1 MPTLFNYSPESV
13 NCLIG
18 GFIQITGFVDGTFI
32 SVDKDEMPY
41 SSIRMP
47 DGTIARKNNNSQ
59 TYTITITLHN
69 GADTNNL
76 LTKMWQLDEATKGRG
91 KFPLLIKDQSGSDL
105 LFSTESWIEG
115 IPSMTKSNA
124 IDSRVWVIKSAY
136 AVINIGGNESAS
148 GLLQDIANIAAS
160 ALPGLGLF

>member
-1 MPTLFNYSPESV
+1 MPTIFNYCPESV

-18 GFIQITGFVDGTFI
+18 GIIPVEGFVDGTFI

-47 DGTIARKNNNSQ
+47 DGTVARKKNTSQ

-69 GADTNNL
+69 GAETNNL
-76 LTKMWQLDEATKGRG
+76 LTKMWQIDELTDRG

-115 IPSMTKSNA
+115 IPSLTKSNA

-136 AVINIGGNESAS
+136 AVINIGGNESPS
-148 GLLQDIANIAAS
+148 DLINDIVNIAAS

>member
-1 MPTLFNYSPESV
+1 MPTIFNYCPESV

-18 GFIQITGFVDGTFI
+18 GIIPVEGFVDGTFI

-47 DGTIARKNNNSQ
+47 DGTVARKKNTSQ

-69 GADTNNL
+69 GAETNNL
-76 LTKMWQLDEATKGRG
+76 LTKMWQIDELTDRG

-115 IPSMTKSNA
+115 IPSLTKSNA
-124 IDSRVWVIKSAY
+124 VDSRVWVIKSAY
-136 AVINIGGNESAS
+136 AVINIGGNEEESS
-148 GLLQDIANIAAS
+148 LLQDITNIAAS
-160 ALPGLGLF
+160 TLPGLGLF

>member
-1 MPTLFNYSPESV
+1 MPTIFNYCPESV

-18 GFIQITGFVDGTFI
+18 GIIPVEGFVDGTFI

-41 SSIRMP
+41 SSVRMP
-47 DGTIARKNNNSQ
+47 DGTVARKKNTSQ

-69 GADTNNL
+69 GAETNNL
-76 LTKMWQLDEATKGRG
+76 LTKMWQIDELTDRG

-136 AVINIGGNESAS
+136 AVINIGGNEEESS
-148 GLLQDIANIAAS
+148 LLQDITNIAAS

>member
-1 MPTLFNYSPESV
+1 MPTIFNYCPESV

-18 GFIQITGFVDGTFI
+18 GIIPVEGFVDGTFI

-47 DGTIARKNNNSQ
+47 DGTVARKKNTSQ

-69 GADTNNL
+69 GAETNNL
-76 LTKMWQLDEATKGRG
+76 LTKMWQIDELTDRG

-124 IDSRVWVIKSAY
+124 VDSRVWVIKSAY
-136 AVINIGGNESAS
+136 AVINIGGNEEQSD
-148 GLLQDIANIAAS
+148 LINDIVNIAAS

>member
-1 MPTLFNYSPESV
+1 MPTIFNYCPESV

-18 GFIQITGFVDGTFI
+18 GIIPVEGFVDGTFI

-47 DGTIARKNNNSQ
+47 DGTVARKKNTSQ

-69 GADTNNL
+69 GAETNNL
-76 LTKMWQLDEATKGRG
+76 LTKMWQIDELTDRG

-115 IPSMTKSNA
+115 IPSLTKSNA

-136 AVINIGGNESAS
+136 AVINIGGNEGESS
-148 GLLQDIANIAAS
+148 LLQDITNIAAS

>member
-1 MPTLFNYSPESV
+1 MPTLFNYIPESV
-13 NCLIG
+13 NCLIAG
-18 GFIQITGFVDGTFI
+18 MIPITGFVDGTFI

-41 SSIRMP
+41 SSVRMP
-47 DGTIARKNNNSQ
+47 DGTIARKYTNSQ

-69 GADTNNL
+69 GSETNNL
-76 LTKMWQLDEATKGRG
+76 LTKMWQVDELTQMG

-124 IDSRVWVIKSAY
+124 VDSRVWVIKSAY
-136 AVINIGGNESAS
+136 ANINIGGNEEQSS
-148 GLLQDIANIAAS
+148 IIGDIVNMAVS
-160 ALPGLGLF
+160 ALPGLSLF

>member
-1 MPTLFNYSPESV
+1 MPTLFSYIPESV

-18 GFIQITGFVDGTFI
+18 GIIPVEGFVDGTFI

-47 DGTIARKNNNSQ
+47 DGTVARKKNNSQ

-69 GADTNNL
+69 GAETNNL
-76 LTKMWQLDEATKGRG
+76 LTKMWQIDELTDRG

-136 AVINIGGNESAS
+136 AVINIGGNESPS
-148 GLLQDIANIAAS
+148 DLINDIVNIASS

>member
-1 MPTLFNYSPESV
+1 MSNLFTYIPESV
-13 NCLIG
+13 QCLIA
-18 GFIQITGFVDGTFI
+18 GFIPIAGFVDGTFI

-41 SSIRMP
+41 SSVRMP
-47 DGTIARKNNNSQ
+47 DGTIARKYNNSQ
-59 TYTITITLHN
+59 TYSITITLHN
-69 GADTNNL
+69 GAETNNL
-76 LTKMWQLDEATKGRG
+76 LTKLWQVDEITQRG

-115 IPSMTKSNA
+115 IPSLTKSNA

-136 AVINIGGNESAS
+136 ATINIGGNEQVSS
-148 GLLQDIANIAAS
+148 LLQDITNVAVS

>member
-1 MPTLFNYSPESV
+1 MPTIFNYCPESV

-18 GFIQITGFVDGTFI
+18 GIIPITGFVDGTFI

-47 DGTIARKNNNSQ
+47 DGTVARKKNNSQ

-69 GADTNNL
+69 GAETNNL
-76 LTKMWQLDEATKGRG
+76 LTKMWQIDELTDRG

-136 AVINIGGNESAS
+136 AVINIGGNEEQSD
-148 GLLQDIANIAAS
+148 LINDIVNIAAS

>member
-1 MPTLFNYSPESV
+1 MPTLFSYIPESV
-13 NCLIG
+13 NCLIAG
-18 GFIQITGFVDGTFI
+18 MIPITGFVDGTFI

-47 DGTIARKNNNSQ
+47 DGTIARKKNTSQ

-69 GADTNNL
+69 GAETNNL
-76 LTKMWQLDEATKGRG
+76 LTKMWQIDELTDRG

-136 AVINIGGNESAS
+136 ALINVGGNEEESS
-148 GLLQDIANIAAS
+148 LLQDITNIAAS

>member
-1 MPTLFNYSPESV
+1 MPTIFNYCPESV

-18 GFIQITGFVDGTFI
+18 GIIPVEGFVDGTFI

-47 DGTIARKNNNSQ
+47 DGTVARKKNNSQ

-69 GADTNNL
+69 GAETNNL
-76 LTKMWQLDEATKGRG
+76 LTKMWQIDELTDRG

-115 IPSMTKSNA
+115 IPSLTKSNA

-136 AVINIGGNESAS
+136 AVINIGGNEEESS
-148 GLLQDIANIAAS
+148 LLQDITNIAAS

>member
-1 MPTLFNYSPESV
+1 MPTLFSYIPESV

-18 GFIQITGFVDGTFI
+18 GIIPVEGFVDGTFI

-41 SSIRMP
+41 SSVRMP
-47 DGTIARKNNNSQ
+47 DGTVARKKNNSQ

-69 GADTNNL
+69 GAETNNL
-76 LTKMWQLDEATKGRG
+76 LTKMWQIDELTDRG

-115 IPSMTKSNA
+115 IPSMIKSNA

-136 AVINIGGNESAS
+136 AVINVGGNESPS
-148 GLLQDIANIAAS
+148 DLINDIVNIASS

>member
-1 MPTLFNYSPESV
+1 MPTIFNYCPESV
-13 NCLIG
+13 NCLIAG
-18 GFIQITGFVDGTFI
+18 IIPVTGFVDGTFI

-47 DGTIARKNNNSQ
+47 DGTVARKKNTSQ

-69 GADTNNL
+69 GAETNNL
-76 LTKMWQLDEATKGRG
+76 LTKMWQIDELTDRG

-136 AVINIGGNESAS
+136 AVINIGGNESPS
-148 GLLQDIANIAAS
+148 DLINDIVNIAAS

>member
-1 MPTLFNYSPESV
+1 MTTLFNYVPESV
-13 NCLIG
+13 QCLIA
-18 GFIQITGFVDGTFI
+18 GFIPIEGFVDGTFI

-41 SSIRMP
+41 SSVRMP
-47 DGTIARKNNNSQ
+47 DGTIARKYNNSQ

-69 GADTNNL
+69 GAETNNL
-76 LTKMWQLDEATKGRG
+76 LTKMWQVDEITQRG

-115 IPSMTKSNA
+115 IPSLTKSNA

-136 AVINIGGNESAS
+136 AVINIGGNEEVSS
-148 GLLQDIANIAAS
+148 LLNDITNIAVS

>member
-1 MPTLFNYSPESV
+1 MATLFNYVPESV
-13 NCLIG
+13 NCLIAG
-18 GFIQITGFVDGTFI
+18 LIPITGFVDGTFI

-41 SSIRMP
+41 SSVRMP
-47 DGTIARKNNNSQ
+47 DGTIARKYNNSQ

-69 GADTNNL
+69 GAETNNL
-76 LTKMWQLDEATKGRG
+76 LTKLWQVDEITQRG

-115 IPSMTKSNA
+115 IPSLTKSNA

-136 AVINIGGNESAS
+136 AQINIGGNEEVSS
-148 GLLQDIANIAAS
+148 LLNDITNIAVS

>member
-1 MPTLFNYSPESV
+1 MPTIFNYCPESV

-18 GFIQITGFVDGTFI
+18 GIIPVEGFVYGTFI

-47 DGTIARKNNNSQ
+47 DGTVARKKNTSQ

-69 GADTNNL
+69 GAETNNL
-76 LTKMWQLDEATKGRG
+76 LTKMWQIDELTDRG

-124 IDSRVWVIKSAY
+124 VDSRVWVIKSAY
-136 AVINIGGNESAS
+136 AVINIGGNEEQSD
-148 GLLQDIANIAAS
+148 LINDIVNIAAS

>member
-1 MPTLFNYSPESV
+1 MPTLFNYVPESV
-13 NCLIG
+13 NCLIA
-18 GFIQITGFVDGTFI
+18 GFIPIEGFVDGTFI

-41 SSIRMP
+41 SSVRMP
-47 DGTIARKNNNSQ
+47 DGTIARKYNNSQ

-69 GADTNNL
+69 GAETNNL
-76 LTKMWQLDEATKGRG
+76 LTKMWQVDEITQRG

-115 IPSMTKSNA
+115 IPSLTKSNA

-136 AVINIGGNESAS
+136 AVINIGGNEEVSS
-148 GLLQDIANIAAS
+148 LLNDITNIAVS

>member
-1 MPTLFNYSPESV
+1 MPTLFSYIPESV

-18 GFIQITGFVDGTFI
+18 GIIPVEGFVDGTFI

-47 DGTIARKNNNSQ
+47 DGTVARKKNTSQ

-69 GADTNNL
+69 GAETNNL
-76 LTKMWQLDEATKGRG
+76 LTKMWQIDELTDRG

-115 IPSMTKSNA
+115 IPSITKSNA

-136 AVINIGGNESAS
+136 ALINVGGNEEESS
-148 GLLQDIANIAAS
+148 LLQDITNIAAS

>member
-1 MPTLFNYSPESV
+1 MTTLFNYSPESV
-13 NCLIG
+13 QCLIA
-18 GFIQITGFVDGTFI
+18 GFIPIEGFVDGTFI

-41 SSIRMP
+41 SSVRMP
-47 DGTIARKNNNSQ
+47 DGTIARKYNNSQ

-69 GADTNNL
+69 GAETNNL
-76 LTKMWQLDEATKGRG
+76 LTKLWQVDEITQRG

-115 IPSMTKSNA
+115 IPSLTKSNA

-136 AVINIGGNESAS
+136 AVINIGGNESQS
-148 GLLQDIANIAAS
+148 DLIQDITNIAVS

>member
-1 MPTLFNYSPESV
+1 MTTLFNYCPESV
-13 NCLIG
+13 QCLIA
-18 GFIQITGFVDGTFI
+18 GFIPIEGFVDGTFI

-41 SSIRMP
+41 SSVRMP
-47 DGTIARKNNNSQ
+47 DGTIARKYNNSQ

-69 GADTNNL
+69 GAETNNL
-76 LTKMWQLDEATKGRG
+76 LTKMWQVDEITQRG

-115 IPSMTKSNA
+115 IPSLTKSNA

-136 AVINIGGNESAS
+136 AVINIGGNEEVSS
-148 GLLQDIANIAAS
+148 LLNDITNIAVS

>member
-1 MPTLFNYSPESV
+1 MATLFSYCPESV
-13 NCLIG
+13 QCLIA
-18 GFIQITGFVDGTFI
+18 GFIPITGFVDGTFI
-32 SVDKDEMPY
+32 SVNKDEMPY
-41 SSIRMP
+41 SSVRMP
-47 DGTIARKNNNSQ
+47 DGTVARKYNNSQ

-69 GADTNNL
+69 GAETNNL
-76 LTKMWQLDEATKGRG
+76 LTKMWQVDEITQRG

-115 IPSMTKSNA
+115 IPSLTKSNA

-136 AVINIGGNESAS
+136 AVINIGGNEEVSS
-148 GLLQDIANIAAS
+148 LLNDITNIAVS

>member
-1 MPTLFNYSPESV
+1 MTTLFNYCPESV
-13 NCLIG
+13 NCLIA
-18 GFIQITGFVDGTFI
+18 GFIPIEGYVDGTFI

-41 SSIRMP
+41 SSVRLP
-47 DGTIARKNNNSQ
+47 DGTIARKYNNSQ

-69 GADTNNL
+69 GAETNNL
-76 LTKMWQLDEATKGRG
+76 LTKMWQIDELTDRG

-115 IPSMTKSNA
+115 IPSLTKSNA

-136 AVINIGGNESAS
+136 AVINIGGNESPS
-148 GLLQDIANIAAS
+148 DLINDIVNIASS

>member
-1 MPTLFNYSPESV
+1 MPTLFSYIPESV

-18 GFIQITGFVDGTFI
+18 GIIPVEGFVDGTFI

-41 SSIRMP
+41 SSVRMP
-47 DGTIARKNNNSQ
+47 DGTVARKKNTSQ

-69 GADTNNL
+69 GAETNNL
-76 LTKMWQLDEATKGRG
+76 LTKMWQIDELTDRG

-136 AVINIGGNESAS
+136 AVINIGGNEEQSD
-148 GLLQDIANIAAS
+148 LINDIVNIAAS

>member
-1 MPTLFNYSPESV
+1 MPTIFNYCPESV

-18 GFIQITGFVDGTFI
+18 GIIPVEGFVDGTFI

-47 DGTIARKNNNSQ
+47 DGTVARKKNTSQ

-69 GADTNNL
+69 GAETNNL
-76 LTKMWQLDEATKGRG
+76 LTKMWQIDELTDRG

-136 AVINIGGNESAS
+136 AIINIGGNEEQSD
-148 GLLQDIANIAAS
+148 LINDIVNIAAS

>member
-1 MPTLFNYSPESV
+1 MATIASYCPDIVDVLV
-13 NCLIG
+13 A
-18 GFIQITGFVDGTFI
+18 GFIKVDGFVDGTFVQI
-32 SVDKDEMPY
+32 DKDEMPY

-47 DGTIARKNNNSQ
+47 DGTVARKRNNSQ
-59 TYTITITLHN
+59 TYTITITLHS
-69 GADTNNL
+69 AAEANNL
-76 LTKMWQLDEATKGRG
+76 FTKLWQIDELTQKG
-91 KFPLLIKDQSGSDL
+91 KFPILVKDRSGSDL

-136 AVINIGGNESAS
+136 ALINVGGNEEAS
-148 GLLQDIANIAAS
+148 GLLQDITNIAAS

>member
-1 MPTLFNYSPESV
+1 MPTIFNYCPESV
-13 NCLIG
+13 NCLIA
-18 GFIQITGFVDGTFI
+18 GFIPVTGFVDGTFI

-47 DGTIARKNNNSQ
+47 DGTVARKYNNSQ
-59 TYTITITLHN
+59 TYTITLTLHN
-69 GADTNNL
+69 GAETNNL
-76 LTKMWQLDEATKGRG
+76 LTKMWQLDELTQRG

-115 IPSMTKSNA
+115 IPSLTKSNA

-136 AVINIGGNESAS
+136 AVINIGGNESESA
-148 GLLQDIANIAAS
+148 LLQDITNIAAS

>member
-1 MPTLFNYSPESV
+1 MPTLFSYIPESV

-18 GFIQITGFVDGTFI
+18 GIIPVEGFVDGTFI

-47 DGTIARKNNNSQ
+47 DGTVARKKNTSQ

-69 GADTNNL
+69 GAETNNL
-76 LTKMWQLDEATKGRG
+76 LTKMWQIDELTDRG

-115 IPSMTKSNA
+115 IPSLTKSNA

-136 AVINIGGNESAS
+136 AVINIGGNEEESS
-148 GLLQDIANIAAS
+148 LLQDITNIAAS